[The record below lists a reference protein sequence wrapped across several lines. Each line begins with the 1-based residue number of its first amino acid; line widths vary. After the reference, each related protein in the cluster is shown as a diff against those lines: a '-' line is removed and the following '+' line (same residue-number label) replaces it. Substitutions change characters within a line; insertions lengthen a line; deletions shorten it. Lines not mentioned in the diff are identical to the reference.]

1 MYRAW
6 LRARYQSIE
15 MRSMRRWMTPLG
27 ILMSATSPTF
37 LPRSPWAIGGVDG
50 NLALAQIGLTLAHDG
65 IGHLSLVGHIGHF
78 DLAHNLY
85 SVCAETRHIYYL
97 GLGDG

>member
-1 MYRAW
+1 MVA
-6 LRARYQSIE
+6 S
-15 MRSMRRWMTPLG
+15 PL
-27 ILMSATSPTF
+27 SVD
-37 LPRSPWAIGGVDG
+37 RDAIDAQMDDAVGNLDVGDLAHLLAEESLGDGGVDG

-65 IGHLSLVGHIGHF
+65 IGHLSLVGHVGHF

>member
-15 MRSMRRWMTPLG
+15 MRSIRRWMTVGNLDVGDLAHLLAEESLG
-27 ILMSATSPTF
+27 D
-37 LPRSPWAIGGVDG
+37 GGVDG

-65 IGHLSLVGHIGHF
+65 IGHLSLVGHVGHF

-85 SVCAETRHIYYL
+85 SVGAETRHIYYL